1 MRSGSREEKNRVVL
15 ETECR
20 IDRNQSNSNVNNDS
34 AEEKSNV
41 KSEHLTI
48 NNTLIASDTEIQTVE
63 NPVSEA
69 NISISETIKD
79 IFMQNIKSVNSMNFN
94 ERNYSTRV
102 NKAPSPDVLKTI
114 DDITLQYL
122 LEVQARDKRPPSL
135 IDLNNYIYFAAVSV
149 NQYLGWL
156 IKNKEG
162 NTEKNLHYQNG
173 SIICR
178 NLLTEPE
185 EILHTLLLLMNA
197 E

>member
-15 ETECR
+15 ETEYR

-34 AEEKSNV
+34 TEENSNV
-41 KSEHLTI
+41 RSEHLTI

-63 NPVSEA
+63 NPKPEA
-69 NISISETIKD
+69 NTSISETIKD
-79 IFMQNIKSVNSMNFN
+79 IFMQNIKSINSMNFN

-102 NKAPSPDVLKTI
+102 NKAPSPDILKTT
-114 DDITLQYL
+114 DDVALQYL

-149 NQYLGWL
+149 NRYLGWL

-162 NTEKNLHYQNG
+162 NAEKNLHYQNG

-185 EILHTLLLLMNA
+185 EILHT
-197 E
+197 